1 MTDTRARARSLRRRF
16 SAVFLSA
23 ALLLC
28 ACFAP
33 LNAAAASDGM
43 IRVRLTRLGSRS
55 SLSFTPTC
63 AYYVD
68 GNTARPIPAGAQAT
82 VEAVGGELYLT
93 VNGAL
98 TSLGSSCTLARSQ
111 RGACGI
117 RFTSPAYSS
126 LYCGDLMLSVSG
138 GSIVPILRIYVE
150 DYLYGVVGYEMSNS
164 WPLEA
169 LKAQAVAAR
178 NYALRCMSTRS
189 SRAYHVVDTSTDQV
203 FRGYEGGYARVI
215 QAVDETRNMALY
227 AGSTIASC
235 YYSASNG
242 GQTEATRNV
251 WGGNLSYSIVKDD
264 PYDLANPSATAKRAT
279 IRRDATGLD
288 ARLAQALLDGAA
300 GASLVSI
307 LDIEPHTPKYASP
320 SRLYTKLRFT
330 IEVTGGRQYAVD
342 VDTYGALET
351 WYGLSI
357 NSSSNETVY
366 VEKGADDFTITFRRW
381 GHGVGMSQRGA
392 QTMAQQGMSFRDILA
407 FYYPGTQLRTL
418 SLSDTTGSGLHNGG
432 AAETPLGQ
440 LVCIGGANVYAE
452 ASTAA
457 ASVGSVPAGA
467 LVDVHEAGP
476 EWSRIAYGSVRG
488 WAQSALFALPGDA
501 SPSPSPS
508 ATPAPTDAAGK
519 KAVVIMAYEDGRL
532 YLRSGPSTDTA
543 PVTTVRHG
551 DTVTAYETAGEWTRV
566 ETATGRQ
573 GYLKSKYLV
582 LIAEP
587 TLLPVTPTPTAT
599 PTASPSPDP
608 SAWATPS
615 PSPTPVPT
623 ASATPSP
630 SPTPAPTPSPTPTPQ
645 PTVPP
650 LEPRPY
656 GSFAR
661 VTLSNASSRLNLR
674 ASASTASAIVDKLRD
689 GDYVEILA
697 DKGGWARVETV
708 QGKVG
713 YVQTHYL
720 RRLEGIVVLPTTTAT
735 PAPTATATA
744 TATATPTATPGAP
757 SPGASYARVSLSS
770 ASSRLNLRSSPST
783 SSAIVATLDHGKIVR
798 VLAASGSWVRVETA
812 SGQTGYVQS
821 RYLAPIDGAVTTPAP
836 TVTAAP
842 TATPAPDMD
851 VPQDGD
857 YARVRLSS
865 AFSRLNLRA
874 SASTSSAIVAKL
886 GHGETVRVLAA
897 SGSWVRVE
905 TASGQTGYVQ
915 SRYLEPAD
923 GAVTT
928 PAPTATAAPTATP
941 APDMDVPQDGDYA
954 RVRLSSASSRLNL
967 RASASTS
974 SAIVAKLGH
983 GETVRVLAASGSW
996 VRVETASGQ
1005 TGYVQSRY
1013 LEPAD
1018 GAVTTPAP
1026 TATAAPTATPA
1037 PDTGEMTEMDG
1048 EVYADIYVSA
1058 SGGSLHVRQGPS
1070 TQTPSVTTVSHGS
1083 WVQVL
1088 AVGGEW
1094 ARVRTRLGNEG
1105 YLKVKYLVP
1114 RGNSAAPTQSDMIA
1128 CDLRAAAAQ
1137 STPARTRPAADAA
1150 VVATIP
1156 AGTPLYVKAY
1166 DNDWAHVF
1174 SVSGASSGYVLKA
1187 H

>member
-251 WGGNLSYSIVKDD
+251 WGGNLSYSTVKDD
-264 PYDLANPSATAKRAT
+264 PYDLSNPSATAKRAT

-418 SLSDTTGSGLHNGG
+418 SLSDTTGSGLHDGG

-501 SPSPSPS
+501 SPTPSPS
-508 ATPAPTDAAGK
+508 ATPSPTDAAGK
-519 KAVVIMAYEDGRL
+519 KAVVTMAYEDGRL

-587 TLLPVTPTPTAT
+587 TLLPVTPAPTAT

-735 PAPTATATA
+735 PAPTATAT
-744 TATATPTATPGAP
+744 PTATPGAP
-757 SPGASYARVSLSS
+757 SQGASYARVSLSS

-783 SSAIVATLDHGKIVR
+783 SSAIVATLDHGKI
-798 VLAASGSWVRVETA
+798 
-812 SGQTGYVQS
+812 
-821 RYLAPIDGAVTTPAP
+821 
-836 TVTAAP
+836 
-842 TATPAPDMD
+842 
-851 VPQDGD
+851 
-857 YARVRLSS
+857 
-865 AFSRLNLRA
+865 
-874 SASTSSAIVAKL
+874 
-886 GHGETVRVLAA
+886 
-897 SGSWVRVE
+897 
-905 TASGQTGYVQ
+905 
-915 SRYLEPAD
+915 
-923 GAVTT
+923 
-928 PAPTATAAPTATP
+928 
-941 APDMDVPQDGDYA
+941 
-954 RVRLSSASSRLNL
+954 
-967 RASASTS
+967 
-974 SAIVAKLGH
+974 
-983 GETVRVLAASGSW
+983 VRVLAASGSW

-1094 ARVRTRLGNEG
+1094 ACVRTRLGNEG

-1114 RGNSAAPTQSDMIA
+1114 RGDSAAPTQSDMIA
-1128 CDLRAAAAQ
+1128 CDLRATAAQ
-1137 STPARTRPAADAA
+1137 STSARTRPAADAA

-1187 H
+1187 HLRLV

>member
-16 SAVFLSA
+16 SAVFLA
-23 ALLLC
+23 ATLLLC

-82 VEAVGGELYLT
+82 VEIVGGELYLT

-98 TSLGSSCTLARSQ
+98 TSLGSSCTLARGQ

-251 WGGNLSYSIVKDD
+251 WGGNLSYSTVKDD

-300 GASLVSI
+300 AQGAAGASLVSI
-307 LDIEPHTPKYASP
+307 LDIEPYTPKYASP

-357 NSSSNETVY
+357 NSSSNETIY

-418 SLSDTTGSGLHNGG
+418 SLSDTTGSGLHDGG

-467 LVDVHEAGP
+467 LVDVYEAGP
-476 EWSRIAYGSVRG
+476 EWSRVAYGSVRG

-519 KAVVIMAYEDGRL
+519 KAVVTMAYEDGRL

-587 TLLPVTPTPTAT
+587 TLLPVTPTPTVT
-599 PTASPSPDP
+599 PIASPSPDP

-615 PSPTPVPT
+615 
-623 ASATPSP
+623 PSP

-735 PAPTATATA
+735 PAPTATAT
-744 TATATPTATPGAP
+744 PTATPGAP
-757 SPGASYARVSLSS
+757 SQGASYARVSLSS

-821 RYLAPIDGAVTTPAP
+821 RYLAPIDGAVA
-836 TVTAAP
+836 
-842 TATPAPDMD
+842 
-851 VPQDGD
+851 
-857 YARVRLSS
+857 
-865 AFSRLNLRA
+865 
-874 SASTSSAIVAKL
+874 
-886 GHGETVRVLAA
+886 
-897 SGSWVRVE
+897 
-905 TASGQTGYVQ
+905 
-915 SRYLEPAD
+915 
-923 GAVTT
+923 T

-941 APDMDVPQDGDYA
+941 APDAGVPQDGGYA

-1026 TATAAPTATPA
+1026 TATVAPTATPDV
-1037 PDTGEMTEMDG
+1037 DTGEMTEMDG

-1114 RGNSAAPTQSDMIA
+1114 RGDSAAPTQSDMVA
-1128 CDLRAAAAQ
+1128 CDLRATAAQ

-1166 DNDWAHVF
+1166 DDDWAHVF

-1187 H
+1187 HLRLV

>member
-16 SAVFLSA
+16 SAVFLTA

-82 VEAVGGELYLT
+82 VEIVGGELYLT

-251 WGGNLSYSIVKDD
+251 WGGNLSYSTVKDD

-418 SLSDTTGSGLHNGG
+418 SLSDTTGSGLHDGG

-467 LVDVHEAGP
+467 LVDVYEAGP

-519 KAVVIMAYEDGRL
+519 KAVVTMAYEDGRL

-551 DTVTAYETAGEWTRV
+551 DTVTAYETTGEWTRV
-566 ETATGRQ
+566 ETAMGHQ

-582 LIAEP
+582 FLAEP

-599 PTASPSPDP
+599 PTVSPSPDP

-615 PSPTPVPT
+615 PSPTPAPT

-720 RRLEGIVVLPTTTAT
+720 RRLEGIVVLPTATAT
-735 PAPTATATA
+735 PAP

-757 SPGASYARVSLSS
+757 SQGASYARVSLSS

-821 RYLAPIDGAVTTPAP
+821 RYLAPIDGAVATPAP
-836 TVTAAP
+836 TATAAP
-842 TATPAPDMD
+842 TATPAPDAG

-865 AFSRLNLRA
+865 ASSRLNLRA
-874 SASTSSAIVAKL
+874 FASTSSAIVAKL
-886 GHGETVRVLAA
+886 GHGETVRVLAV

-923 GAVTT
+923 GA
-928 PAPTATAAPTATP
+928 
-941 APDMDVPQDGDYA
+941 
-954 RVRLSSASSRLNL
+954 
-967 RASASTS
+967 
-974 SAIVAKLGH
+974 I
-983 GETVRVLAASGSW
+983 
-996 VRVETASGQ
+996 
-1005 TGYVQSRY
+1005 
-1013 LEPAD
+1013 
-1018 GAVTTPAP
+1018 TTPAP

-1114 RGNSAAPTQSDMIA
+1114 RGDSAAPTQSDMIA
-1128 CDLRAAAAQ
+1128 CDLRATAAQ

-1187 H
+1187 HLRLV

>member
-16 SAVFLSA
+16 SAVFLTA

-82 VEAVGGELYLT
+82 VEIVGGELYLT

-251 WGGNLSYSIVKDD
+251 WGGNLSYSTVKDD

-288 ARLAQALLDGAA
+288 ARLAQALLDGAAAQGAA

-457 ASVGSVPAGA
+457 ACVGSVPAGA
-467 LVDVHEAGP
+467 LVDVYEAGP

-519 KAVVIMAYEDGRL
+519 KAVVTMAYEDGRL

-582 LIAEP
+582 FLAEP

-615 PSPTPVPT
+615 PSPTPAPT

-735 PAPTATATA
+735 PAPTATAT
-744 TATATPTATPGAP
+744 PTATPGTP

-836 TVTAAP
+836 T
-842 TATPAPDMD
+842 
-851 VPQDGD
+851 
-857 YARVRLSS
+857 
-865 AFSRLNLRA
+865 
-874 SASTSSAIVAKL
+874 
-886 GHGETVRVLAA
+886 
-897 SGSWVRVE
+897 
-905 TASGQTGYVQ
+905 
-915 SRYLEPAD
+915 
-923 GAVTT
+923 
-928 PAPTATAAPTATP
+928 ATAAPTATP
-941 APDMDVPQDGDYA
+941 APDAGVPQDGDYA

-1013 LEPAD
+1013 LEPVD
-1018 GAVTTPAP
+1018 GSRYLSRLSGAETPAP
-1026 TATAAPTATPA
+1026 TAAPTPTATSA
-1037 PDTGEMTEMDG
+1037 PDAGEMTEMDG

-1114 RGNSAAPTQSDMIA
+1114 RGDSAAPTQSDMVA
-1128 CDLRAAAAQ
+1128 CDLRATAAQ

-1166 DNDWAHVF
+1166 DDDWAHVF

-1187 H
+1187 HLRLV

>member
-16 SAVFLSA
+16 SAVFLA
-23 ALLLC
+23 ATLLLC

-82 VEAVGGELYLT
+82 VEIVGGELYLT

-98 TSLGSSCTLARSQ
+98 TSLGSSCTLARGQ

-251 WGGNLSYSIVKDD
+251 WGGNLSYSTVKDD
-264 PYDLANPSATAKRAT
+264 PYDLSNPSATAKRAT

-288 ARLAQALLDGAA
+288 ARLAQALLDGAAAQGAA

-418 SLSDTTGSGLHNGG
+418 SLSDTTGSGLHDGG

-501 SPSPSPS
+501 SPTPSPS

-519 KAVVIMAYEDGRL
+519 KAVVTMAYEDGRL

-735 PAPTATATA
+735 PAPTATAT
-744 TATATPTATPGAP
+744 PTATPGTP

-821 RYLAPIDGAVTTPAP
+821 RYLAPIDGAVATPAP
-836 TVTAAP
+836 TATVAP
-842 TATPAPDMD
+842 TATPAPDAD
-851 VPQDGD
+851 VPQDG
-857 YARVRLSS
+857 
-865 AFSRLNLRA
+865 
-874 SASTSSAIVAKL
+874 
-886 GHGETVRVLAA
+886 G
-897 SGSWVRVE
+897 
-905 TASGQTGYVQ
+905 
-915 SRYLEPAD
+915 
-923 GAVTT
+923 
-928 PAPTATAAPTATP
+928 
-941 APDMDVPQDGDYA
+941 YA

-1013 LEPAD
+1013 LIRLS
-1018 GAVTTPAP
+1018 GAETPAP
-1026 TATAAPTATPA
+1026 TAVPTAAPTPTATPA
-1037 PDTGEMTEMDG
+1037 PDAGEMTEMDG

-1114 RGNSAAPTQSDMIA
+1114 RGDSAAPTQSDMIA

-1150 VVATIP
+1150 VVAAIP

-1166 DNDWAHVF
+1166 DDDWAHVF

-1187 H
+1187 HLRLV

>member
-63 AYYVD
+63 TYYVD

-117 RFTSPAYSS
+117 RFTSPACSS

-251 WGGNLSYSIVKDD
+251 WGGNLSYSTVKDD

-519 KAVVIMAYEDGRL
+519 KAVVTMAYEDGRL

-587 TLLPVTPTPTAT
+587 TLLPVTPTPTVT
-599 PTASPSPDP
+599 PIASPSPDP

-735 PAPTATATA
+735 PAPTATAT
-744 TATATPTATPGAP
+744 PTATPGAP
-757 SPGASYARVSLSS
+757 SQGASYARVSLSS

-836 TVTAAP
+836 T
-842 TATPAPDMD
+842 
-851 VPQDGD
+851 
-857 YARVRLSS
+857 
-865 AFSRLNLRA
+865 
-874 SASTSSAIVAKL
+874 
-886 GHGETVRVLAA
+886 
-897 SGSWVRVE
+897 
-905 TASGQTGYVQ
+905 
-915 SRYLEPAD
+915 
-923 GAVTT
+923 
-928 PAPTATAAPTATP
+928 ATAAPTATP
-941 APDMDVPQDGDYA
+941 APDAGVPQDGDYA

-983 GETVRVLAASGSW
+983 GETVRVLAVSGSW

-1013 LEPAD
+1013 LTRLS
-1018 GAVTTPAP
+1018 GAETPAP
-1026 TATAAPTATPA
+1026 TAAPTPTATSA
-1037 PDTGEMTEMDG
+1037 PDAGEMTEMDG

-1114 RGNSAAPTQSDMIA
+1114 RGDSAAPTQSDMIA
-1128 CDLRAAAAQ
+1128 CDLRATAAQ

-1187 H
+1187 HLRLV

>member
-16 SAVFLSA
+16 SAVFLAA

-169 LKAQAVAAR
+169 LKAQTVAAR

-251 WGGNLSYSIVKDD
+251 WGGNLSYSTVKDD

-418 SLSDTTGSGLHNGG
+418 SLSDTTGSGLHDGG

-467 LVDVHEAGP
+467 LVDVYEAGP
-476 EWSRIAYGSVRG
+476 EWSRIAYASVRG

-519 KAVVIMAYEDGRL
+519 KAVVTMAYEDGRL

-587 TLLPVTPTPTAT
+587 TLLPITPAPTAT

-615 PSPTPVPT
+615 PSPTSVPT
-623 ASATPSP
+623 ATP

-735 PAPTATATA
+735 PAPTATAT
-744 TATATPTATPGAP
+744 PTATPGAP
-757 SPGASYARVSLSS
+757 SQGASYARVSLSS

-783 SSAIVATLDHGKIVR
+783 SSAIVARLDHGKIVR

-836 TVTAAP
+836 T
-842 TATPAPDMD
+842 
-851 VPQDGD
+851 
-857 YARVRLSS
+857 
-865 AFSRLNLRA
+865 
-874 SASTSSAIVAKL
+874 
-886 GHGETVRVLAA
+886 
-897 SGSWVRVE
+897 
-905 TASGQTGYVQ
+905 
-915 SRYLEPAD
+915 
-923 GAVTT
+923 
-928 PAPTATAAPTATP
+928 ATAAPTATP
-941 APDMDVPQDGDYA
+941 APDAGVPQDGDYA

-1013 LEPAD
+1013 LIRLS
-1018 GAVTTPAP
+1018 GAETPAP
-1026 TATAAPTATPA
+1026 TAVPTAAPTPTATPA
-1037 PDTGEMTEMDG
+1037 PDAGEMTEMDG

-1114 RGNSAAPTQSDMIA
+1114 RSDSAAPTQSDMIA
-1128 CDLRAAAAQ
+1128 CDLRATAAQ

-1156 AGTPLYVKAY
+1156 ADTPLYVKAY

-1187 H
+1187 HLRLV

>member
-16 SAVFLSA
+16 SAVFLAA

-82 VEAVGGELYLT
+82 VEIVGGELYLT

-251 WGGNLSYSIVKDD
+251 WGGNLSYSTVKDD
-264 PYDLANPSATAKRAT
+264 PYDLSNPSATAKRAT

-392 QTMAQQGMSFRDILA
+392 QTMAQQGMSFRDILS

-418 SLSDTTGSGLHNGG
+418 SLSDTTGSGLHDGG

-467 LVDVHEAGP
+467 LVDVYEAGP

-519 KAVVIMAYEDGRL
+519 KAVVTMAYEDGRL

-582 LIAEP
+582 FLAEP
-587 TLLPVTPTPTAT
+587 TLLPVTPAPTAT

-720 RRLEGIVVLPTTTAT
+720 RRLEGIVVLPTATAT
-735 PAPTATATA
+735 PAPTATAT
-744 TATATPTATPGAP
+744 PTATPGTP

-783 SSAIVATLDHGKIVR
+783 SSAIVATLDHGKI
-798 VLAASGSWVRVETA
+798 
-812 SGQTGYVQS
+812 
-821 RYLAPIDGAVTTPAP
+821 
-836 TVTAAP
+836 
-842 TATPAPDMD
+842 
-851 VPQDGD
+851 
-857 YARVRLSS
+857 
-865 AFSRLNLRA
+865 
-874 SASTSSAIVAKL
+874 
-886 GHGETVRVLAA
+886 VRVLAA

-954 RVRLSSASSRLNL
+954 RVRLSSAFSRLNL
-967 RASASTS
+967 RSSPSTS
-974 SAIVAKLGH
+974 SAIIAKLGH

-1013 LEPAD
+1013 LIRLS
-1018 GAVTTPAP
+1018 GAETPAP
-1026 TATAAPTATPA
+1026 TAVPTAAPTPTASPA
-1037 PDTGEMTEMDG
+1037 PDAGEMTEMDG

-1114 RGNSAAPTQSDMIA
+1114 RGDSAAPTQSDMIA
-1128 CDLRAAAAQ
+1128 CDLRATAAQ

-1187 H
+1187 HLRLV

>member
-16 SAVFLSA
+16 SAVFLAA

-82 VEAVGGELYLT
+82 VEIVGGELYLT

-251 WGGNLSYSIVKDD
+251 WGGNLSYSTVKDD

-288 ARLAQALLDGAA
+288 ARLAQALLDGAAAQGAA

-357 NSSSNETVY
+357 NSSSNETIY

-418 SLSDTTGSGLHNGG
+418 SLSDTTGSGLHDGG

-501 SPSPSPS
+501 SPTPSPS

-519 KAVVIMAYEDGRL
+519 KAVVTMAYEDGRL

-587 TLLPVTPTPTAT
+587 TLLPVTPVPTAT

-615 PSPTPVPT
+615 PSPAPIPT
-623 ASATPSP
+623 ATP

-735 PAPTATATA
+735 SAP
-744 TATATPTATPGAP
+744 TATATPTATPGTP
-757 SPGASYARVSLSS
+757 SPGAS
-770 ASSRLNLRSSPST
+770 
-783 SSAIVATLDHGKIVR
+783 
-798 VLAASGSWVRVETA
+798 
-812 SGQTGYVQS
+812 
-821 RYLAPIDGAVTTPAP
+821 
-836 TVTAAP
+836 
-842 TATPAPDMD
+842 
-851 VPQDGD
+851 
-857 YARVRLSS
+857 
-865 AFSRLNLRA
+865 
-874 SASTSSAIVAKL
+874 
-886 GHGETVRVLAA
+886 
-897 SGSWVRVE
+897 
-905 TASGQTGYVQ
+905 
-915 SRYLEPAD
+915 
-923 GAVTT
+923 
-928 PAPTATAAPTATP
+928 
-941 APDMDVPQDGDYA
+941 YA

-1013 LEPAD
+1013 LEPID

-1105 YLKVKYLVP
+1105 YLKVKYLVS
-1114 RGNSAAPTQSDMIA
+1114 RGDSAAPTQSDMIA
-1128 CDLRAAAAQ
+1128 CDLRATAAQ
-1137 STPARTRPAADAA
+1137 SAPARTRPAADAA

-1187 H
+1187 HLRLV

>member
-16 SAVFLSA
+16 SAVFLTA

-82 VEAVGGELYLT
+82 VEIVGGELYLT

-251 WGGNLSYSIVKDD
+251 WGGNLSYSTVKDD

-288 ARLAQALLDGAA
+288 ARLAQALLDGAAAQGAA

-357 NSSSNETVY
+357 NSASNETVY

-418 SLSDTTGSGLHNGG
+418 SLSDTTGSGLHDGG

-467 LVDVHEAGP
+467 LVDVYEAGP

-508 ATPAPTDAAGK
+508 ATPSPAVGK
-519 KAVVIMAYEDGRL
+519 KAVVTMAYEDGRL

-587 TLLPVTPTPTAT
+587 TLLPVTPAPTAT

-615 PSPTPVPT
+615 PSPTSVPT
-623 ASATPSP
+623 ATP

-735 PAPTATATA
+735 PAPTATAT
-744 TATATPTATPGAP
+744 PTATPGTP

-821 RYLAPIDGAVTTPAP
+821 RYLAPI
-836 TVTAAP
+836 
-842 TATPAPDMD
+842 
-851 VPQDGD
+851 
-857 YARVRLSS
+857 
-865 AFSRLNLRA
+865 
-874 SASTSSAIVAKL
+874 
-886 GHGETVRVLAA
+886 
-897 SGSWVRVE
+897 
-905 TASGQTGYVQ
+905 
-915 SRYLEPAD
+915 D

-1037 PDTGEMTEMDG
+1037 PDAGEMTEMDG

-1114 RGNSAAPTQSDMIA
+1114 RGDSAAPTQSDMIA
-1128 CDLRAAAAQ
+1128 CDLRATAAQ

-1166 DNDWAHVF
+1166 DDDWAHVF

-1187 H
+1187 HLRLV

>member
-117 RFTSPAYSS
+117 RFTSPACSS

-251 WGGNLSYSIVKDD
+251 WGGNLSYSTVKDD

-418 SLSDTTGSGLHNGG
+418 SLSDTTGSGLHDGG

-440 LVCIGGANVYAE
+440 LVCIGGVNVYAE

-457 ASVGSVPAGA
+457 ACVGSVPAGA
-467 LVDVHEAGP
+467 LVDVYEAGP

-519 KAVVIMAYEDGRL
+519 KAVVTMAYEDGRL

-582 LIAEP
+582 FLAEP
-587 TLLPVTPTPTAT
+587 TLLPITPAPTAT

-735 PAPTATATA
+735 PAPTATAT
-744 TATATPTATPGAP
+744 PTATPGTP
-757 SPGASYARVSLSS
+757 SQGASYARVSLSS

-836 TVTAAP
+836 T
-842 TATPAPDMD
+842 
-851 VPQDGD
+851 
-857 YARVRLSS
+857 
-865 AFSRLNLRA
+865 
-874 SASTSSAIVAKL
+874 
-886 GHGETVRVLAA
+886 
-897 SGSWVRVE
+897 
-905 TASGQTGYVQ
+905 
-915 SRYLEPAD
+915 
-923 GAVTT
+923 
-928 PAPTATAAPTATP
+928 ATAAPTATP
-941 APDMDVPQDGDYA
+941 APDAGVPQDGDYA

-1013 LEPAD
+1013 LTRLS
-1018 GAVTTPAP
+1018 GAETPAP
-1026 TATAAPTATPA
+1026 TAAPTPTATSA
-1037 PDTGEMTEMDG
+1037 PDAGEMTEMDG

-1114 RGNSAAPTQSDMIA
+1114 RGDSAAPTQSDMIA
-1128 CDLRAAAAQ
+1128 CDLRATAAQ

-1187 H
+1187 HLRLV

>member
-1 MTDTRARARSLRRRF
+1 MTDMRARARSLRRRF
-16 SAVFLSA
+16 SAVFLAA

-63 AYYVD
+63 TYYVD

-251 WGGNLSYSIVKDD
+251 WGGNLSYSTVKDD
-264 PYDLANPSATAKRAT
+264 PYDLSNPSATAKRAT

-288 ARLAQALLDGAA
+288 ARLAQALLDGAAAQGAA

-392 QTMAQQGMSFRDILA
+392 QTMAQRGMSFRDILA

-519 KAVVIMAYEDGRL
+519 KAVVTMAYEDGRL

-582 LIAEP
+582 FLAEP
-587 TLLPVTPTPTAT
+587 TLLPITPAPTAT

-735 PAPTATATA
+735 PAPTATAT
-744 TATATPTATPGAP
+744 PTATPGAP
-757 SPGASYARVSLSS
+757 SQGASYARVSLSS

-783 SSAIVATLDHGKIVR
+783 SSAIVATLGHGKIVR

-821 RYLAPIDGAVTTPAP
+821 RYLAPIDGAV
-836 TVTAAP
+836 
-842 TATPAPDMD
+842 ATP
-851 VPQDGD
+851 V
-857 YARVRLSS
+857 
-865 AFSRLNLRA
+865 
-874 SASTSSAIVAKL
+874 
-886 GHGETVRVLAA
+886 
-897 SGSWVRVE
+897 
-905 TASGQTGYVQ
+905 
-915 SRYLEPAD
+915 
-923 GAVTT
+923 
-928 PAPTATAAPTATP
+928 PTATAAPTATP
-941 APDMDVPQDGDYA
+941 APDAGVPQDGDYA

-1013 LEPAD
+1013 LAPID

-1114 RGNSAAPTQSDMIA
+1114 RGDSAAPTQSDMVA
-1128 CDLRAAAAQ
+1128 CDLRATAAQ
-1137 STPARTRPAADAA
+1137 STPARTRPAVDAA

-1166 DNDWAHVF
+1166 DDDWAHVF

-1187 H
+1187 HLRLV

>member
-16 SAVFLSA
+16 SAVFLAA

-251 WGGNLSYSIVKDD
+251 WGGNLSYSTVKDD
-264 PYDLANPSATAKRAT
+264 PYDLSNPSATAKRAT

-357 NSSSNETVY
+357 NSASNETVY

-392 QTMAQQGMSFRDILA
+392 QTMAQRGMSFRDILA

-418 SLSDTTGSGLHNGG
+418 SLSDTTGSGLHDGG

-467 LVDVHEAGP
+467 LVDVYEAGP

-501 SPSPSPS
+501 SPTPSPS

-519 KAVVIMAYEDGRL
+519 KAVVTMAYEDGRL

-587 TLLPVTPTPTAT
+587 TLLPVTPAPTAT

-735 PAPTATATA
+735 PAPTATAT
-744 TATATPTATPGAP
+744 PTATPGTP

-821 RYLAPIDGAVTTPAP
+821 RYLAPI
-836 TVTAAP
+836 
-842 TATPAPDMD
+842 
-851 VPQDGD
+851 
-857 YARVRLSS
+857 
-865 AFSRLNLRA
+865 
-874 SASTSSAIVAKL
+874 
-886 GHGETVRVLAA
+886 
-897 SGSWVRVE
+897 
-905 TASGQTGYVQ
+905 
-915 SRYLEPAD
+915 D

-1114 RGNSAAPTQSDMIA
+1114 RGDSAAPTQSDMIA
-1128 CDLRAAAAQ
+1128 CDLRATAAQ

-1166 DNDWAHVF
+1166 DDDWAHVF

-1187 H
+1187 HLRLV